1 MKYYF
6 IYHILPDEETRM
18 GGYYTTEE
26 AERLCKKLN
35 QEAEGNG
42 SDAKSIYVVRYEA
55 R

>member
-35 QEAEGNG
+35 QEAEDKDL
-42 SDAKSIYVVRYEA
+42 SDSIYVVRYEA